1 MAFDGITMKCIA
13 AELDARLCGGRVDKI
28 YMPDK
33 DAIVIS
39 ARSIGKNYKLF
50 LCANPS
56 IPRIYL
62 TESAREN
69 PLSPPVFCML
79 LRKHLSGGRI
89 VHVSCPDVE
98 RVIEIGVESKN
109 ELGDIGVKRLVLE
122 IMGRYSNILLV
133 NENGAIADCVRKID
147 ASAPGDRILLPGVKY
162 ELPTKQNKVSPLET
176 DFDEIRNI
184 VSSCGNDDKMDKHIL
199 NSFAGLSPAVARD
212 FVYAVCG
219 DMDAQGMSFDDAKKT
234 VLAKHIAGMFD
245 KIKNAEFEP
254 VIIKNDDNVPFDFSC
269 FDLKQYDVK
278 ERAGALCE
286 ALDAFYIRRE
296 IRQRLNQKSSEISKT
311 VSNLLA
317 RYRKKALL
325 QQQDIENAK
334 QMDKYKLYGDLITAN
349 IYRINSGDTRLIA
362 QNFYDENLT
371 EIDIPLEAN
380 LTPAK
385 NAAKYY
391 TRYNK
396 LKSTAVHAAKQLEIT
411 NADIEY
417 LMNVESAI
425 DTCENMRD
433 IAEIRRELEA
443 GGYIKAPKNIGKP
456 KKDDDV
462 VLNKF
467 ISSDGFEIY
476 VGKTSRQ
483 NDYLTTKFARN
494 RDIWMHTKNIPGSHT
509 VIITGGNDVP
519 DRTLEEAAMLAAYYS
534 KARQSSGVAV
544 DYTEIK
550 NVKKPSGAK
559 PGMVIYEEYYTIY
572 VTPDEEKVKEMSK

>member
-13 AELDARLCGGRVDKI
+13 AELSEHLCGGRIDKI

-39 ARSIGKNYKLF
+39 ARSGGKNYKLF

-62 TESAREN
+62 TESSREN
-69 PLSPPVFCML
+69 PLSPPGFCML
-79 LRKHLSGGRI
+79 LRKHLSGGHI
-89 VHVSCPDVE
+89 THVSCPGVE
-98 RVIEIGVESKN
+98 RVIEIGIESKN
-109 ELGDIGVKRLVLE
+109 ELGDIGEKRLILE

-147 ASAPGDRILLPGVKY
+147 ASAPGERILLPGVKY
-162 ELPTKQNKVSPLET
+162 VLPPKQDKLSPLDT
-176 DFDEIRNI
+176 DFDEILG
-184 VSSCGNDDKMDKHIL
+184 VVFACPDEFKMDKHIL

-219 DMDAQGMSFDDAKKT
+219 DMDAQGMSFNDEKKT
-234 VLAKHIAGMFD
+234 VLAKRIAETFD
-245 KIKNAEFEP
+245 KIKNSGFEP
-254 VIIKNDDNVPFDFSC
+254 VLINGDDGLPIDFSC
-269 FDLKQYDVK
+269 IDLVQYGSK
-278 ERAGALCE
+278 ERVSSLCE
-286 ALDAFYIRRE
+286 VLDGFYIGRE
-296 IRQRLNQKSSEISKT
+296 VRQRLSQKSAEISKT

-317 RYRKKALL
+317 RYRKKAAL
-325 QQQDIENAK
+325 QQQDIENAA

-349 IYRINSGDTRLIA
+349 IYRINTGDTRLIA
-362 QNFYDENLT
+362 QNFYDEALP
-371 EIDIPLEAN
+371 EVEIPLEAN
-380 LTPAK
+380 LSPSK
-385 NAAKYY
+385 NANKYY

-396 LKSTAVHAAKQLEIT
+396 LKSTAVHAARQLELT

-417 LMNVESAI
+417 LQNVESSI

-443 GGYIKAPKNIGKP
+443 GGYIKAQKNTGKP
-456 KKDDDV
+456 KKEDEV
-462 VLNKF
+462 VLNRF

-483 NDYLTTKFARN
+483 NDYLTTKLARN

-509 VIITGGNDVP
+509 VIITGGKDVP
-519 DRTLEEAAMLAAYYS
+519 DRTLEEAANLAAYYS
-534 KARQSSGVAV
+534 KARLSSGVAV

>member
-39 ARSIGKNYKLF
+39 ARSGGKNYKLF

-62 TESAREN
+62 TESSREN

-79 LRKHLSGGRI
+79 LRKHLSGGHI
-89 VHVSCPDVE
+89 THISCPDVE
-98 RVIEIGVESKN
+98 RVIEIGIESKN
-109 ELGDIGVKRLVLE
+109 ELGDIGIKRLIIE

-133 NENGAIADCVRKID
+133 NENGAIADCIRKID
-147 ASAPGDRILLPGVKY
+147 ASAPGERILLPGVKY
-162 ELPTKQNKVSPLET
+162 EFPPKQNKISPFET
-176 DFDEIRNI
+176 DFAEILDV
-184 VSSCGNDDKMDKHIL
+184 VSACPDDFKMDKHIL

-212 FVYAVCG
+212 FVYAACG
-219 DMDAQGMSFDDAKKT
+219 DMDAQGMNFNNELKN
-234 VLAKHIAGMFD
+234 VLANHIAEMFD
-245 KIKNAEFEP
+245 KIKKSAFEP
-254 VIIKNDDNVPFDFSC
+254 VIINGDDGTPIDFSC
-269 FDLKQYDVK
+269 FDLKQYDK
-278 ERAGALCE
+278 TKRANALCE
-286 ALDAFYIRRE
+286 VLDDFYIERE
-296 IRQRLNQKSSEISKT
+296 VRQRLNQKSAEISKT

-325 QQQDIENAK
+325 QQQDIANSE

-349 IYRINSGDTRLIA
+349 IYRINQGDTRLIA
-362 QNFYDENLT
+362 QNFYDETLP
-371 EIDIPLEAN
+371 EVEIPLDAHIS
-380 LTPAK
+380 PSK
-385 NAAKYY
+385 NANKYY

-396 LKSTAVHAAKQLEIT
+396 LKSTAIHAAAQLEIT
-411 NADIEY
+411 NSDIEY
-417 LMNVESAI
+417 LMSVESSI
-425 DTCENMRD
+425 ETCENMRD
-433 IAEIRRELEA
+433 ISEIRRELEA
-443 GGYIKAPKNIGKP
+443 GGYIKTQKNPGKP
-456 KKDDDV
+456 KKDDEV

-483 NDYLTTKFARN
+483 NDYLTMKFARS
-494 RDIWMHTKNIPGSHT
+494 RDIWMHTKDIPGSHT
-509 VIITGGNDVP
+509 VISTGGKEVP
-519 DRTLEEAAMLAAYYS
+519 DRTLEEAANLAAFYS

>member
-13 AELDARLCGGRVDKI
+13 TELSTRLCGGRVDKI

-33 DAIVIS
+33 DTIVIS
-39 ARSIGKNYKLF
+39 VRSTGKNYKLF

-79 LRKHLSGGRI
+79 LRKHLSGGHI
-89 VHVSCPDVE
+89 THISCPDVE
-98 RVIEIGVESKN
+98 RVIEIGIESKN
-109 ELGDIGVKRLVLE
+109 ELGDIGVKRLIIE

-133 NENGAIADCVRKID
+133 NENGSIADCVRKID
-147 ASAPGDRILLPGVKY
+147 ASAPGERILLPGVKY
-162 ELPTKQNKVSPLET
+162 EFPPKQNKVSPLET
-176 DFDEIRNI
+176 DFDEIRSI
-184 VSSCGNDDKMDKHIL
+184 VSACPDELKMDKHIL

-212 FVYAVCG
+212 FVYAACG
-219 DMDAQGMSFDDAKKT
+219 DMDAQGMSFDDETKAI
-234 VLAKHIAGMFD
+234 LAKHIAGIFD
-245 KIKNAEFEP
+245 KIKVSEFEP
-254 VIIKNDDNVPFDFSC
+254 VIIKNDDTLPFDFSC
-269 FDLKQYDVK
+269 FDLKQYDTK
-278 ERAGALCE
+278 ERVPALCE
-286 ALDAFYIRRE
+286 VLDDFYIERE

-317 RYRKKALL
+317 RYRKKATL
-325 QQQDIENAK
+325 QQQDIENAG

-349 IYRINSGDTRLIA
+349 IYQINAGDTRLIA
-362 QNFYDENLT
+362 QNFYDENLP
-371 EIDIPLEAN
+371 EIEIPLDAN
-380 LTPAK
+380 LSPAK
-385 NAAKYY
+385 NASKFYAK
-391 TRYNK
+391 YNK
-396 LKSTAVHAAKQLEIT
+396 LKSTAIHAARQLEIT
-411 NADIEY
+411 NSDIEY
-417 LMNVESAI
+417 LMSVESSI

-443 GGYIKAPKNIGKP
+443 GGYIKAQKNSEKP
-456 KKDDDV
+456 KKDETI

-483 NDYLTTKFARN
+483 NDYLTMKFARS

-509 VIITGGNDVP
+509 VIITGGKDVP
-519 DRTLEEAAMLAAYYS
+519 DRTLEEAANLAAYYS

>member
-13 AELDARLCGGRVDKI
+13 YELNSRLCSGRVDKI

-39 ARSIGKNYKLF
+39 ARSGGKNYKLF
-50 LCANPS
+50 LCCNPS

-79 LRKHLSGGRI
+79 LRKHLSGGHI
-89 VHVSCPDVE
+89 THISCPDVE
-98 RVIEIGVESKN
+98 RVIEIGIESKN
-109 ELGDIGVKRLVLE
+109 ELGDIGTKRLILE

-147 ASAPGDRILLPGVKY
+147 ASAPGERILLPGVKY
-162 ELPTKQNKVSPLET
+162 VLPSKQDKISPLET
-176 DFDEIRNI
+176 DFAEIRSTI
-184 VSSCGNDDKMDKHIL
+184 SACPDDFKMDKHIL

-212 FVYAVCG
+212 FVYATCG
-219 DMDAQGMSFDDAKKT
+219 DMDAPGMSFNDEMKT
-234 VLAKHIAGMFD
+234 VLAKHIAETFD
-245 KIKNAEFEP
+245 KIKNSKFEP
-254 VIIKNDDNVPFDFSC
+254 VIIKNDDNTPFDFSC
-269 FDLKQYDVK
+269 FDLKQYGTK
-278 ERAGALCE
+278 ERSSALCE
-286 ALDAFYIRRE
+286 VLDDFYIERE
-296 IRQRLNQKSSEISKT
+296 VRQRLSQKSAEISKT

-317 RYRKKALL
+317 RYRKKAAL
-325 QQQDIENAK
+325 QQQDIENAG

-349 IYRINSGDTRLIA
+349 IYRINQGYARLIA
-362 QNFYDENLT
+362 QNFYDENLS
-371 EIDIPLEAN
+371 EVEIPLDVN
-380 LTPAK
+380 LTPSK
-385 NAAKYY
+385 NANKYY
-391 TRYNK
+391 TKYNK
-396 LKSTAVHAAKQLEIT
+396 LKSTAIHAAKQLEIT

-417 LMNVESAI
+417 LMSVESSIA
-425 DTCENMRD
+425 TCENMRD
-433 IAEIRRELEA
+433 IAEIRRELEV
-443 GGYIKAPKNIGKP
+443 GGYIKMPKTAGKP
-456 KKDDDV
+456 KKDGEV

-483 NDYLTTKFARN
+483 NDYLTIKFARS

-509 VIITGGNDVP
+509 VIITGGKQVP
-519 DRTLEEAAMLAAYYS
+519 DRTLEEAANLAAYYS

-559 PGMVIYEEYYTIY
+559 PGMVIYEDYYTIY
-572 VTPDEEKVKEMSK
+572 VTPDEKKVKEMSK